1 MSPPLNAFC
10 LMPAENGPH
19 MAFMTGVL
27 GLRPKRSEESFVSF
41 DTAGVV
47 VCLWESGHVCRHLGW
62 RENKVAHPAA
72 TARLTLRL
80 PGPEALATALAAA
93 RAQGLSPLVQ
103 ADGVL
108 LRDRAATWWHLVEGP
123 ADGGTTIPAVTFLA
137 EDAVASSD
145 FLHGIGFARTATG
158 FQAGNGVALAVQA
171 RAAFAPEAALHRQA
185 ADGPVAMPAIGC
197 RTLAEVSAH
206 TARLEAAGLTVGV
219 PGRMHEWG
227 FQAAYLSDPSH
238 NLWEIYA
245 TERTDV

>member
-10 LMPAENGPH
+10 LMPAENAPH
-19 MAFMTGVL
+19 MPFMTGVL
-27 GLRPKRSEESFVSF
+27 GLRPKRSEESFVAF

-62 RENKVAHPAA
+62 RENTVAEPAA
-72 TARLTLRL
+72 TVRLTLRL
-80 PGPEALATALAAA
+80 PGPEALATVLAAA

-103 ADGVL
+103 PDGVL

-123 ADGGTTIPAVTFLA
+123 PEGAPAVQAVAFLA
-137 EDAVASSD
+137 EDAAASGD
-145 FLHGIGFARTATG
+145 FLHRMGFARTATG
-158 FQAGNGVALAVQA
+158 FQAGNGVVLSVQP
-171 RAAFAPEAALHRQA
+171 RAAFAPEAGLRRHA

-206 TARLEAAGLTVGV
+206 TARLEEAGLPVGV

>member
-10 LMPAENGPH
+10 LMPADNAPH

-27 GLRPKRSEESFVSF
+27 GLRPKRAEESFVAF

-47 VCLWESGHVCRHLGW
+47 VCLWETGHVCRHLGW
-62 RENKVAHPAA
+62 RENTVSDPAA
-72 TARLTLRL
+72 TAILTLRL
-80 PGPEALATALAAA
+80 PGAEALAHSVAAA
-93 RAQGLSPLVQ
+93 RAQGLAPLVQ

-123 ADGGTTIPAVTFLA
+123 PEGGTAIPAVTFLA

-145 FLHGIGFARTATG
+145 FLHRMGFARTATG
-158 FQAGNGVALAVQA
+158 FQAGNGVALSVQA
-171 RAAFAPEAALHRQA
+171 RDSFAPEAALRRAA

-238 NLWEIYA
+238 TLWEIYD